1 VNINPYKTLGVGE
14 KATQDEIK
22 KAYKKLAMKYH
33 PDKNPDNKKAEEE
46 FKKVNEAYQM
56 IGSEDAR
63 KKYDNGGFDPNQ
75 FAGAGGFGGQAGG
88 FSQGFHF
95 SFEDLENDLF
105 DSLFGFNR
113 GQQRRGGFQFGGRQ
127 QNMKGQDLHFKM
139 NIEMMDSLRGGNR
152 VVSLPDGRQLDI
164 AIPVGIK
171 SGQKLR
177 MKGQGSPGFQKGQE
191 GDLMIEINVNE
202 DPQIKREGDDLYI
215 TAELPLNLAVQGGQW
230 KVFAPTGTF
239 DLTVPAW
246 TDSGKKFR
254 LKGKG
259 VAGRGDL
266 YVLAEVHLPK
276 IRDLCLEEYFKNT
289 LSAES

>member
-1 VNINPYKTLGVGE
+1 MNINPYQTLGVGE

-33 PDKNPDNKKAEEE
+33 PDKNPGDKKAEEE

-56 IGSEDAR
+56 IGSEEAR
-63 KKYDNGGFDPNQ
+63 KKYDSGGFDPNQ
-75 FAGAGGFGGQAGG
+75 FSQGFNYGGGG

-105 DSLFGFNR
+105 DSLFGFSGR
-113 GQQRRGGFQFGGRQ
+113 GQKKRGFGFGGSAGGRFRGDDQ
-127 QNMKGQDLHFKM
+127 HFKM
-139 NIEMMDSLRGGNR
+139 NIDVYDAISGGAR
-152 VVSLPDGRQLDI
+152 VVGLPDGRSLEVK
-164 AIPVGIK
+164 IPAGIK

-177 MKGQGSPGFQKGQE
+177 MKGQGGRGMNGGSN
-191 GDLMIEINVNE
+191 GDLLIEVDIQEHEN
-202 DPQIKREGDDLYI
+202 IKLVGDDVIL
-215 TAELPLNLAVQGGQW
+215 ELDLPLEIAIPGGIW
-230 KVFAPTGTF
+230 AINTPTGNFT
-239 DLTVPAW
+239 LNVPEW

-266 YVLAEVHLPK
+266 YVITRIKLGEKNPMLK
-276 IRDLCLEEYFKNT
+276 EIFKNN
-289 LSAES
+289 SEQQARA

>member
-1 VNINPYKTLGVGE
+1 MNINPYKTLGVGE

-22 KAYKKLAMKYH
+22 KAYKKLAMKFH
-33 PDKNPDNKKAEEE
+33 PDKNPGNAKAEEE

-56 IGSEDAR
+56 IGSEEAR
-63 KKYDNGGFDPNQ
+63 KKYDNGGFDPSQ
-75 FAGAGGFGGQAGG
+75 FANGGGFGSQAGG

-127 QNMKGQDLHFKM
+127 QSMKGQDLHFKM
-139 NIEMMDSLRGGNR
+139 NIEMMDSLRGGSR

-177 MKGQGSPGFQKGQE
+177 MKGQGSPGMQKGQE

-202 DPQIKREGDDLYI
+202 DPQIKREGDDLFI

-239 DLTVPAW
+239 DLNVPAW
-246 TDSGKKFR
+246 TDTGKKFR

-276 IRDLCLEEYFKNT
+276 VRDPRLEEYFKNT